1 MTPDTWGIPGPAFIG
16 YYAGATVLLVILS
29 TVHRRR
35 LLGGKP
41 DAIAGLGPQQIAYLS
56 GRDRLAVYTS
66 LGGLRAADAIGTGDD
81 KTLRQTGP
89 LPAGGSALDTAVYNA
104 AGRRIP
110 AKEVVTD
117 QWVVAALA
125 DLRADLESRGLATT
139 RSQRLGARLW
149 VLPGLALI
157 GVGIARWAAG
167 SANGKPIGF
176 LIAAVLVACVVTIV
190 IGIKSERTTTRAAAD
205 GIARLRYDNKY
216 LSPRQSPAYATYG
229 PSGAALGV
237 ALFGAASLYEMDPAF
252 AAEAEIQQAG
262 APIWS
267 SGGSASSCSAG
278 SSSCGGGGGSSC
290 GGGGGGGGCG
300 G

>member
-16 YYAGATVLLVILS
+16 YYAGAIVLLVILS

-35 LLGGKP
+35 LLGGNP
-41 DAIAGLGPQQIAYLS
+41 DAVAALGPQQIAYLS

-81 KTLRQTGP
+81 RTLRPTGP
-89 LPAGGSALDTAVYNA
+89 LPAGGTALDTAVYNA

-110 AKEVVTD
+110 AKDVAGD

-125 DLRADLESRGLATT
+125 ELRSDLESRGLATT
-139 RSQRLGARLW
+139 RSQRLQARVW
-149 VLPGLALI
+149 VLAGLALI

-176 LIAAVLVACVVTIV
+176 LIVAVLVACVATIV
-190 IGIKSERTTTRAAAD
+190 IGVKSERTTTRAAAD

-216 LSPRQSPAYATYG
+216 LSPRESPAYATYG

-267 SGGSASSCSAG
+267 SGGSTSSCAG
-278 SSSCGGGGGSSC
+278 SSSCGGGGGGSSC
-290 GGGGGGGGCG
+290 GGGGGGGCG

>member
-1 MTPDTWGIPGPAFIG
+1 MTPDTWGIPGPAFIA
-16 YYAGATVLLVILS
+16 YYAGAIVLLVILS

-35 LLGGKP
+35 LLAGNP
-41 DAIAGLGPQQIAYLS
+41 DAVAALEPQQIAYLS

-81 KTLRQTGP
+81 RTLRPTGP
-89 LPAGGSALDTAVYNA
+89 LPAGGTALDTAVYNA

-110 AKEVVTD
+110 AKDVVSD

-125 DLRADLESRGLATT
+125 DLSADLESRGLATT
-139 RSQRLGARLW
+139 RSQRLRARLW

-157 GVGIARWAAG
+157 AVGLARWAAG
-167 SANGKPIGF
+167 SANGKPVGY
-176 LIAAVLVACVVTIV
+176 LILAVLVACVVTIV
-190 IGIKSERTTTRAAAD
+190 IGVKSQRTITRAATD
-205 GIARLRYDNKY
+205 GIGRLRYDNKY

-229 PSGAALGV
+229 PNGAALGV
-237 ALFGAASLYEMDPAF
+237 ALFGAASLYELDPAF

-267 SGGSASSCSAG
+267 SGGSTSSCAS

-290 GGGGGGGGCG
+290 GGGGGGCG